1 MVTLGEEGG
10 KNGHLK
16 VWDGKKTKH
25 RSHKQEKHR
34 QMEGT
39 VLNQKNDISL
49 KKKIT
54 QGILC
59 KLWTLVN
66 DELTM
71 AH

>member
-1 MVTLGEEGG
+1 
-10 KNGHLK
+10 
-16 VWDGKKTKH
+16 
-25 RSHKQEKHR
+25 
-34 QMEGT
+34 MEGT

-49 KKKIT
+49 KKIT